1 MIRALLQALQK
12 KNTSSDDIADVST
25 LRPFNFEPVMS
36 KEEQEKL
43 IISSSSSSD
52 ESENDDS
59 RIGNNEWCLCGGHCR
74 PMQSYTESL
83 CCRDTNEIPDE
94 MFEGIVLTCFLQ
106 DKLKKNAFLVFHVN

>member
-1 MIRALLQALQK
+1 MSYSDNDSCSYSSSTK
-12 KNTSSDDIADVST
+12 ENTSSDDIADIST

-52 ESENDDS
+52 ESENEDS

-74 PMQSYTESL
+74 PMQSSQNH
-83 CCRDTNEIPDE
+83 C
-94 MFEGIVLTCFLQ
+94 IVVIQTKFQTKC
-106 DKLKKNAFLVFHVN
+106 LKV